1 MQAAGPGV
9 WTEAG
14 HDFDLNRLLNPEET
28 RKKESRRAVIT
39 LGICAGTSCVVMV
52 AELVVGYLEGSLVLI
67 SDGAHQLSDVIMYL
81 ALMASVVL
89 SQRQGSLQSY
99 SFGYHRAQVLGSLF
113 ALLLQYFLTGLVVEA
128 AVGRLLQKQLYAVN
142 GDIICMIASGS
153 FAANIF
159 LRILTSKMMPASI
172 GHGHSHGGGGSDDS
186 AAGVARL
193 HIVAD
198 LLQSI
203 VCISIGATIWL
214 RPELA
219 WLDSLSGLFYGVLV
233 LCTTARIFR
242 DLTNVVMERAPLEL
256 NSNDMFN
263 DLARLKYVIDVH
275 CCHVWML
282 APGKIAMSAHLHIED
297 DHHEEV
303 LHAAQI
309 ILKHKYGII
318 HSTLQVSEDE
328 DLA

>member
-1 MQAAGPGV
+1 MSSPSSRSAPSPSSREVHCGHGASEHHQHAHGSGCDSRLHTPGQCHGFETVQAAGPGV

-172 GHGHSHGGGGSDDS
+172 GHGHSHGGGGGSDDS

-233 LCTTARIFR
+233 LCTTARK
-242 DLTNVVMERAPLEL
+242 DCNVSA
-256 NSNDMFN
+256 
-263 DLARLKYVIDVH
+263 LAY
-275 CCHVWML
+275 
-282 APGKIAMSAHLHIED
+282 
-297 DHHEEV
+297 
-303 LHAAQI
+303 
-309 ILKHKYGII
+309 
-318 HSTLQVSEDE
+318 
-328 DLA
+328 